1 MKQFLVFL
9 FLLCTACVSAQDVIV
24 KKDGSTVVCR
34 IVELTST
41 EITYKKWSDLD
52 GSNYVMNRADASTI
66 NYQNGKKVDLSEAT
80 NLYQPH
86 NQNDGVQQYNDRALL
101 QLDYATNNPLQK
113 VKKLKTI
120 GWIGGAVI
128 VAGGGFLMIVANNQ
142 DSSSAYRNGLIAG
155 GVTMGVGVAFTT
167 TFLIIANNEKKK
179 IDSIISYN
187 PIFQHEFQLSNGS
200 ALTAGIDLINNHSKG
215 ERTLGFGVRYNF

>member
-1 MKQFLVFL
+1 MKQILVFL
-9 FLLCTACVSAQDVIV
+9 FLLCTASVSAQDVIV
-24 KKDGSTVVCR
+24 KKDGSTIVCHVVE
-34 IVELTST
+34 ITST

-66 NYQNGKKVDLSEAT
+66 NYQNGKKVDLSEVT
-80 NLYQPH
+80 NFYQPH

-101 QLDYATNNPLQK
+101 QLDYATNNPYK
-113 VKKLKTI
+113 RIKKLKTI
-120 GWIGGAVI
+120 GWIGGSALVI
-128 VAGGGFLMIVANNQ
+128 GGGVLMLVANNQ

-200 ALTAGIDLINNHSKG
+200 VLTAGIDIINNHPVG
-215 ERTLGFGVRYNF
+215 EKTLGLGLRYNF